1 MYTWIILFLYFR
13 HSLTA
18 TYATRQTNFSFIR
31 PLLPWRT
38 LILRH
43 ILHIVGMGFFQN
55 LRSDISQYLDGFSI
69 ATYADRQTTPALP
82 NQSLKLK
89 TQNFKLEENQK
100 M

>member
-1 MYTWIILFLYFR
+1 
-13 HSLTA
+13 
-18 TYATRQTNFSFIR
+18 
-31 PLLPWRT
+31 
-38 LILRH
+38 
-43 ILHIVGMGFFQN
+43 MGFFQN